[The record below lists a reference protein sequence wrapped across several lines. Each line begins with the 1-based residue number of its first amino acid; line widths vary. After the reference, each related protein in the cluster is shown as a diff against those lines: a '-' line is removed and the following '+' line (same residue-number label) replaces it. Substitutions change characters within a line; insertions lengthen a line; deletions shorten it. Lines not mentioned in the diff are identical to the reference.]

1 MRTKRIEYEY
11 GSIGI
16 NKDLEETIQER
27 ANGFVTDIL
36 DGIGSEY
43 LIPDLEPLIMGA
55 VLNAITDK
63 AVIETQESLM
73 EEWKKNA
80 YR

>member
-1 MRTKRIEYEY
+1 MKTLK
-11 GSIGI
+11 
-16 NKDLEETIQER
+16 KTIQER
-27 ANGFVTDIL
+27 ANDFVADIL

-55 VLNAITDK
+55 VLSAITDK

-73 EEWKKNA
+73 EEWEKNA
-80 YR
+80 GEDLGYKE